1 MLTNSIFFTF
11 QSIFILFA
19 FCSLITSFISYFIDA
34 NNETILIIAF
44 LLNVLIIY
52 LINLFKT
59 KEEISITR
67 FMFVSLVCWLL
78 IILVGLVPML
88 ELIESKSFN
97 EKLFFSTSLATTT
110 GFDLFNYD
118 KGLILSIWISIIQL
132 IGALYTI
139 IIFIM

>member
-19 FCSLITSFISYFIDA
+19 FSSLITSFISYSTGS

-67 FMFVSLVCWLL
+67 FMLVSLVCWLS
-78 IILVGLVPML
+78 IILVGVVPML
-88 ELIESKSFN
+88 ELIEDKSFN
-97 EKLFFSTSLATTT
+97 EKFFFL
-110 GFDLFNYD
+110 
-118 KGLILSIWISIIQL
+118 QV
-132 IGALYTI
+132 
-139 IIFIM
+139 